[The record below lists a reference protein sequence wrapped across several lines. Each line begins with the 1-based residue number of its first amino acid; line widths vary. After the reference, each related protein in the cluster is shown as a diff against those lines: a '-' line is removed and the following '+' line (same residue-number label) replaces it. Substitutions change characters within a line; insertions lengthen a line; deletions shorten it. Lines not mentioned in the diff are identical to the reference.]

1 MKETFDQPAK
11 NNIRTNDSIKKI
23 AKSYR
28 DDYSTGYLLAYPYFK
43 NTYKMIAID
52 LRKQQGLSINP
63 KAIRQRNFTENFY
76 ESVSTTIFIF
86 IKESKETIRHFLQ
99 GTVRVLQI

>member
-28 DDYSTGYLLAYPYFK
+28 DDYSTGYLLAYPYFR

-52 LRKQQGLSINP
+52 LRKQ
-63 KAIRQRNFTENFY
+63 
-76 ESVSTTIFIF
+76 
-86 IKESKETIRHFLQ
+86 
-99 GTVRVLQI
+99 